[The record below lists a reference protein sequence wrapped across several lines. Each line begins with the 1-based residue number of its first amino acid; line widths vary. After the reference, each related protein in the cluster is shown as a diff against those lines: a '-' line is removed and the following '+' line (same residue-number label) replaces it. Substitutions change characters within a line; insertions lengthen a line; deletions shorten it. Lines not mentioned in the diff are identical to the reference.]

1 MISESV
7 VQFLMYFLQMHQKSP
22 RSVVIIRWAMLNEAM
37 WKSPNNT
44 DETIIATISLSLIF
58 LTFEKTNPRKQ
69 SSSTA
74 ATAAV
79 Q

>member
-1 MISESV
+1 MKITLKGNGYGYYGQLIEKYKTGSIRE
-7 VQFLMYFLQMHQKSP
+7 LMNGTPLKIKS
-22 RSVVIIRWAMLNEAM
+22 SSTDDKNAAYNE
-37 WKSPNNT
+37 
-44 DETIIATISLSLIF
+44 IF